1 MTTRRV
7 VITGMGTVNPLAHDV
22 ETFWRRL
29 SNGDSGIGMIS
40 HFDATPFAS
49 HIGGEVKDWA
59 GVGGIVGVR
68 ELKRFDRFAQFAIHS
83 SVQAVAD
90 AGLDFE
96 KENKARCGVLIG
108 SGIGGLETL
117 ETQHLRL
124 LAKGPSRVSP
134 FTVPRLM
141 GNAAS
146 GNVAILWGL
155 RGHNSSVATAC
166 ASAGNAIGDAYRLI
180 QSGQA
185 NVMLTGGS
193 EAALTQIGL
202 ASFCALRALST
213 RNDDP
218 AGASRP
224 FDKDRDGFV
233 LSEGAGVLVLEEL
246 EHARSRGARILA
258 EMAGYGSTCDG
269 SHITAPDPSG
279 IGAADAIRQALD
291 DAGIGPADVQYI
303 NAHGTST
310 ELNDIA
316 ETKAVKAVFGARAR
330 NGLVLSSTKSAVG
343 HLLGASGGVELIA
356 TVKMIQDSMVA
367 PTLNLDSPDE
377 GCDLDYCPKEKRPL
391 DITYAM
397 SNSFGFGGHNVVLV
411 IRKFQD

>member
-1 MTTRRV
+1 
-7 VITGMGTVNPLAHDV
+7 
-22 ETFWRRL
+22 
-29 SNGDSGIGMIS
+29 
-40 HFDATPFAS
+40 
-49 HIGGEVKDWA
+49 
-59 GVGGIVGVR
+59 
-68 ELKRFDRFAQFAIHS
+68 
-83 SVQAVAD
+83 
-90 AGLDFE
+90 
-96 KENKARCGVLIG
+96 
-108 SGIGGLETL
+108 
-117 ETQHLRL
+117 
-124 LAKGPSRVSP
+124 
-134 FTVPRLM
+134 M

-180 QSGQA
+180 QSDEA
-185 NVMLTGGS
+185 DVMLTGGS

-233 LSEGAGVLVLEEL
+233 LAEGAGVLVLEEL
-246 EHARSRGARILA
+246 EHARARGARILA
-258 EMAGYGSTCDG
+258 EMIGYGSTCDG
-269 SHITAPDPSG
+269 SHITAPDPTG
-279 IGAADAIRQALD
+279 NGAAGAIQQGLD
-291 DAGIGPADVQYI
+291 DAGIAPGDVQYI

-316 ETKAVKAVFGARAR
+316 ETKAVKAVFGARAH
-330 NGLVLSSTKSAVG
+330 NGLVLSSTKSAIG

-356 TVKMIQDSMVA
+356 TVKMMRESTVA
-367 PTLNLDSPDE
+367 PTLNLDHPDE
-377 GCDLDYCPKEKRPL
+377 GCDLDYCAHEKRPL
-391 DITYAM
+391 EIRCAM

-411 IRKFQD
+411 IRRFEE

>member
-1 MTTRRV
+1 MTKRRV

-29 SNGDSGIGMIS
+29 VGGESGIGKIT
-40 HFDATPFAS
+40 HFDATPFSS
-49 HIGGEVKDWA
+49 HVGGEVTDWV

-68 ELKRFDRFAQFAIHS
+68 ELKRFDRFAQFAIDS
-83 SVQAVAD
+83 AVQAVCD

-96 KENKARCGVLIG
+96 AEDKDRCGVLIG

-117 ETQHLRL
+117 EVQHLRL
-124 LAKGPSRVSP
+124 LDKGPSRVSP

-180 QSGQA
+180 QSDEA
-185 NVMLTGGS
+185 DVMLTGGS

-233 LSEGAGVLVLEEL
+233 LAEGAGVLVLEEL
-246 EHARSRGARILA
+246 EHARARGARILA
-258 EMAGYGSTCDG
+258 EMIGYGSTCDG
-269 SHITAPDPSG
+269 SHITAPDPTG
-279 IGAADAIRQALD
+279 NGAAGAIQQGLD
-291 DAGIGPADVQYI
+291 DAGIAPGDVQYI

-316 ETKAVKAVFGARAR
+316 ETKAVKAVFGARAH
-330 NGLVLSSTKSAVG
+330 NGLVLSSTKSAIG

-356 TVKMIQDSMVA
+356 TVKMMRESTVA
-367 PTLNLDSPDE
+367 PTLNLDHPDE
-377 GCDLDYCPKEKRPL
+377 GCDLDYCAHEKRPL
-391 DITYAM
+391 EIRCAM

-411 IRKFQD
+411 IRRFEE